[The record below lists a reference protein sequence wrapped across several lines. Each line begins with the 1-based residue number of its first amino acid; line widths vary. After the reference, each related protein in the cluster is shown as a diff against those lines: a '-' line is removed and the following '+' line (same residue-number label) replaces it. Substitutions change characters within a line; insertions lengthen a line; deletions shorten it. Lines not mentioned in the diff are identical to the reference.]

1 MQTRLRCSGSKDF
14 SDNFVACVHA
24 CGLRIAAPDELADVR
39 KLATDLI
46 SPQVMPLAGLHM
58 VLRRT
63 RCGILVFEEAGG
75 ALAGMLA
82 LARLTDKGHE
92 ALLAG
97 GFNPL
102 APLARHYAR
111 PGDLASAVYV
121 LAGAARSRDAARAVV
136 TSCTR
141 LRETVMAEL
150 PFFGRAVTAAGLRVL
165 TERMHWSETAGG
177 LLWSPPRR
185 QERAE

>member
-1 MQTRLRCSGSKDF
+1 VTCSKDF
-14 SDNFVACVHA
+14 SDNFVACVRA
-24 CGLRIAAPDELADVR
+24 CGLCVAKPDQLADVR

-75 ALAGMLA
+75 VLTGTLA
-82 LARLTDKGHE
+82 LARLTNKGYE

-102 APLARHYAR
+102 APVAKHYAR
-111 PGDLASAVYV
+111 PGDPASAVYV
-121 LAGAARSRDAARAVV
+121 LAGAARSREAARAVV
-136 TSCTR
+136 TACTR
-141 LRETVMAEL
+141 LQETVMAEL

-165 TERMHWSETAGG
+165 TERMHWSETANG
-177 LLWSPPRR
+177 LLWSPPRSK
-185 QERAE
+185 ERAE